1 MLAPLTVE
9 SVDDWRRIVNEAV
22 RDLVGGDESISLL
35 PQGRRLFLSE
45 EAPDLA
51 QGVESFITE
60 YTPNGLLL
68 SDPVVELWQQ
78 MRRESAMESFSWAS
92 NEQMIGRA
100 GYRMHDSPMVSDV
113 LESHGVRDFVGLSPD
128 VAFGD
133 VLVWILFRRKDQARF
148 GEHTM
153 ALLHTLLAPLKTGL
167 DALVRFDAQRRSLD
181 QLSEA
186 VVVYGV
192 DRRELH
198 RNASFVRLVDA
209 DPEHETIAGA
219 IRSIAN
225 SLHPL
230 VFPGR
235 RVAHSPGT
243 RTVTTRTA
251 GYDLKGTLLPP
262 GSFSSEPSVMIVVS
276 RQGVD
281 LPGPEAL
288 RDRFDLTRREAEV
301 ALLLAEGLSNADI
314 SDRLFVS
321 PHTARRHTANILE
334 KLGVNSRKGLA
345 LKFLQS

>member
-9 SVDDWRRIVNEAV
+9 TIDDWRRIVNEAV

-35 PQGRRLFLSE
+35 PKGDRLFLSE

-60 YTPNGLLL
+60 YTPSGLQL
-68 SDPVVELWQQ
+68 SDPVVELWQR

-133 VLVWILFRRKDQARF
+133 VLVWVLFRRKDQARF
-148 GEHTM
+148 GDHTM
-153 ALLHTLLAPLKTGL
+153 ALLRTLLPPLKAGL

-186 VVVYGV
+186 VVVFGT
-192 DRRELH
+192 DRRELF
-198 RNASFVRLVDA
+198 RNASFVRLCQA
-209 DPEHETIAGA
+209 DPEHDIIVAA
-219 IRSIAN
+219 VRSIAN

-235 RVAHSPGT
+235 RAAHAPGT
-243 RTVTTRTA
+243 RTVTTRAA

-262 GSFSSEPSVMIVVS
+262 GSFGCDPSVMIVVN
-276 RQGVD
+276 RMGVE
-281 LPGPEAL
+281 LPDPDTL
-288 RDRFDLTRREAEV
+288 RERFGLTRREAEV

-334 KLGVNSRKGLA
+334 KIGVNSRKGLA
-345 LKFLQS
+345 LLFLQE